1 MGLFDSLFGGGSKPE
16 PAPKKQSEPVA
27 AKAAVAKIQPEAG
40 AATVNAGINPEIV
53 AAISASINC
62 VMDTSINAELL
73 AAITAAV
80 VHHGGGGVHAVKI
93 QHASGAWALSGR
105 QKLMDSRQF
114 A

>member
-16 PAPKKQSEPVA
+16 PAPTKKSAPAPVA
-27 AKAAVAKIQPEAG
+27 EVVHAAAVSAEP
-40 AATVNAGINPEIV
+40 NPEIV
-53 AAISASINC
+53 AAIAASINC

>member
-16 PAPKKQSEPVA
+16 PAPKKQPEPVA
-27 AKAAVAKIQPEAG
+27 AKAAVANIQPEAVG
-40 AATVNAGINPEIV
+40 AAAGLNPEIV

-62 VMDTSINAELL
+62 VMDTSLNAELL

-80 VHHGGGGVHAVKI
+80 VHHGSGGVHAVKI
-93 QHASGAWALSGR
+93 KHSSNAWPLSGR